1 MISDRILLFDDAG
14 DSGEKMLPFGSATA
28 LFLAL
33 RVRVSK
39 TVAVA
44 KPCFVDTQFL
54 TSTLQAESE
63 IVHQRAIAVAS

>member
-1 MISDRILLFDDAG
+1 
-14 DSGEKMLPFGSATA
+14 MLPFGSATA

-39 TVAVA
+39 TVAAA